1 MFKNLNCGAIGQK
14 ASFEEAVALAREF
27 GFGGVDIDLGYA
39 QEKGAAAVKD
49 LLAQNNLKPGG
60 IGFGLA
66 FREKDSDKAWADS
79 LANIAR
85 DAKLAA
91 EIGVT
96 RAATWV
102 PPVSENTPF
111 RQAFQKFVARI
122 KPAAE
127 IMGSYGI
134 GVGLEFI
141 GPRTLRQGKKYGF
154 LYTMD
159 GMRAACAAI
168 GPNAGLLLDC
178 WHWYTCQSTV
188 TDLEQLEAGDVV
200 YVHLNDA
207 PSGIAVNDQ
216 VDNKRELP
224 AATGVIDI
232 KGFLGAL
239 KKIGYDGPLTV
250 EPFNEPLKKL
260 SVKDAVKATSESL
273 AKAFK
278 AAGV

>member
-1 MFKNLNCGAIGQK
+1 MFKNLNCGALGHK
-14 ASFEEAVALAREF
+14 ASFEEAIALAREF

-39 QEKGAAAVKD
+39 QEKGAQAVKD
-49 LLAQNNLKPGG
+49 LLAKNNLKPGG
-60 IGFGLA
+60 IGFNVA

-79 LANIAR
+79 LASVAR

-96 RAATWV
+96 CAATWV
-102 PPVSENTPF
+102 PPTSDKTPF
-111 RQAFQKFVARI
+111 RQAIQLFVARI

-127 IMGSYGI
+127 IMGAYGI
-134 GVGLEFI
+134 SVGLEFI
-141 GPRTLRQGKKYGF
+141 GPRTLRQGKKFGF

-178 WHWYTCQSTV
+178 WHWHTCQSTV
-188 TDLEQLEAGDVV
+188 TDLEQLEPGDVV

-207 PSGIAVNDQ
+207 PAGIAVNEL

-232 KGFLGAL
+232 KGFLSTL
-239 KKIGYDGPLTV
+239 KKLGYDGPLTV

-260 SVKDAVKATSESL
+260 SLKDAVKATSESL

-278 AAGV
+278 QAGV